1 MLLLQIMPR
10 NLRFLLLA
18 HLLFEFQLFFLSHLW
33 LVLSYSIL
41 LSILC
46 SRTPLCF
53 VIYALRLFVFHPSLH
68 SLRDVCTAGISVK
81 PSQLLVLLLS
91 NNQLVFIIFLMLLI
105 FLNRLYGFSFKKSR
119 GITQIF

>member
-1 MLLLQIMPR
+1 MLLQKIMIR

-33 LVLSYSIL
+33 LVLSCSIL

-46 SRTPLCF
+46 SRTPHCF
-53 VIYALRLFVFHPSLH
+53 VISALRLFVFHPSLH

-81 PSQLLVLLLS
+81 PSHLPVHLQS
-91 NNQLVFIIFLMLLI
+91 NNQLVFIIFLILLI
-105 FLNRLYGFSFKKSR
+105 LLNRLYGFNPQKSSS
-119 GITQIF
+119 TTKIF